1 MSNHSMLRCNG
12 VAVVPGS
19 FMTQPAPYGRDG
31 SAPSGPYNGQ
41 ANPGTFT
48 NAPYQQMLPVGSQAH
63 SETAPPTRMTPPY
76 GASRHT
82 PNERNS
88 PAQRMLPYAPQQQP
102 AQGRL
107 PMGYQQQGFSS
118 SPTPNPFMQQQ
129 HYHQQ
134 QQPFPH
140 HTLPSRPPRSTFEY
154 TATYGAAARDEEED
168 LSGPLSLAGLR
179 DVSFSQPA
187 AGAAPDSAMPSP
199 PPPATHQRGADSHSS
214 ASTPLAMRSRQSSV
228 SAVSGAAGPPSA
240 WQQDTR
246 KRSHARFDLRLGDL
260 ERGMIVHLKPN
271 DTWGTGRHLGL
282 VYAWKDAGYVEM
294 LIGTSFAGR
303 GMADK
308 MRRIREGH
316 EKARIGREYLRVG
329 DGDDGDGAKDRDFAP
344 AYARLGLPVLK
355 LRGGRTLKKPTYFR
369 FVYRFHCELTDICKY
384 ADGQSLDNKYVLD
397 EQSWELC
404 QRYLEHRLPVIKKAE
419 AEVRRQQ
426 REKEMADERERVER
440 ERAEERQRA
449 EKERAE
455 EKQRIQA
462 ELRQKIAEAVKG
474 LSVVSSP
481 ETE

>member
-1 MSNHSMLRCNG
+1 
-12 VAVVPGS
+12 
-19 FMTQPAPYGRDG
+19 
-31 SAPSGPYNGQ
+31 
-41 ANPGTFT
+41 
-48 NAPYQQMLPVGSQAH
+48 
-63 SETAPPTRMTPPY
+63 MTPPH

-82 PNERNS
+82 TNERNS
-88 PAQRMLPYAPQQQP
+88 PAQRMLPHAPQQQP

-107 PMGYQQQGFSS
+107 PMGYQQQGFTS
-118 SPTPNPFMQQQ
+118 SPTSNPLMQQ
-129 HYHQQ
+129 HYQQ
-134 QQPFPH
+134 QQPSFPR
-140 HTLPSRPPRSTFEY
+140 HTLPARPPRSTFQHP
-154 TATYGAAARDEEED
+154 ATYGTAARDEEED

-187 AGAAPDSAMPSP
+187 AGAAPASTMAP
-199 PPPATHQRGADSHSS
+199 PPPTQQQRGAESHSS
-214 ASTPLAMRSRQSSV
+214 ASPAMSRQSST
-228 SAVSGAAGPPSA
+228 SGPPGA
-240 WQQDTR
+240 WQQASR

-329 DGDDGDGAKDRDFAP
+329 DGDGNGEVDRDCAP
-344 AYARLGLPVLK
+344 AYERLGLPVLR

-404 QRYLEHRLPVIKKAE
+404 QRYLEHRLPLIKKAE

-426 REKEMADERERVER
+426 REKEMADERQRVER
-440 ERAEERQRA
+440 
-449 EKERAE
+449 ERAE

-462 ELRQKIAEAVKG
+462 ELRQKVAEAARS
-474 LSVVSSP
+474 LSAVSSP